1 VHVCC
6 LINFLT
12 NNAKVIFNFGNYFKI
27 MKLIFSQLGLFK
39 KACLIEL
46 EEVFE

>member
-1 VHVCC
+1 MHVCC